1 VGRSVLIDISL
12 LNFIVS
18 YGYWA
23 VFLIVM
29 LESSGVPLPGETVL
43 IAAAI
48 YAGTTDELD
57 IGAIVLVAGTGAA
70 IGDSIGYWIGR
81 RFGFPILVRV
91 GPYIGLG
98 EPRLK
103 LGQYLFQRYGGGIV
117 FFGRFVATLRMFA
130 ALLAGLNQFPWNRFL
145 LFNVSGGFLW
155 AATFGFGG
163 YLFGEVLHQMAAPF
177 AILLLTLAIVA
188 VVLAALTIR
197 KYEKELQAEAEAAFP
212 GPLRG
217 GMTGPKSA
225 S

>member
-1 VGRSVLIDISL
+1 MIDISL
-12 LNFIVS
+12 LNVVVS

-29 LESSGVPLPGETVL
+29 LESAGIPLPGETIL
-43 IAAAI
+43 IIAAI

-57 IGAIVLVAGTGAA
+57 IRAIVLAAGAGAA
-70 IGDSIGYWIGR
+70 IGDSIGYWVGR
-81 RFGFPILVRV
+81 RFGFPILLRV

-98 EPRLK
+98 QPRLK

-130 ALLAGLNQFPWNRFL
+130 ALLAGVNQFPWNRFL
-145 LFNVSGGFLW
+145 FFNVSGGFLW

-163 YLFGEVLHQMAAPF
+163 YLFGEVLHRMAAPF
-177 AILLLTLAIVA
+177 AILALTLAIVA
-188 VVLAALTIR
+188 VVIAALTIR

-217 GMTGPKSA
+217 SMPGSKNTT
-225 S
+225 